1 MPVGTNAT
9 VKAITVDEL
18 KRIGYRLILG
28 NTYHLYLRPGDDTI
42 KKLGGLHRFMNWDR
56 AILTDSGGFQVFS
69 LGKLNKVEEKGV
81 TFQSH
86 LDGSTHTLTP
96 EKAIMIQENLGS
108 NIMMVLDECLGI
120 PTGKDKVWK
129 SIELTGR
136 WAERALKAKKTDNNL
151 FGIVQG
157 ASFEDCR
164 IASAQMLTAMPFNG
178 YAIGGLSVGEE
189 KETMYRMVDVV
200 TSQLPDS
207 KPRYLMGIGD
217 PLDIVNCVASGIDM
231 FDCVMPTRNARNGCL
246 FTFQGKIRIKQAV
259 HKNDPN
265 PLDENC
271 QCEVCQNY
279 SRAYLNHLYRA
290 NEILASRLNTY
301 HNLWFFHELISR
313 IRSAI
318 LNGCYEE
325 FRKQFFVDYCD

>member
-1 MPVGTNAT
+1 MKLTPSSLQYQCVATDGYARAGNLILNGQTIGTPAFMPVGTNAT

-120 PTGKDKVWK
+120 PIP
-129 SIELTGR
+129 S
-136 WAERALKAKKTDNNL
+136 
-151 FGIVQG
+151 
-157 ASFEDCR
+157 
-164 IASAQMLTAMPFNG
+164 
-178 YAIGGLSVGEE
+178 
-189 KETMYRMVDVV
+189 
-200 TSQLPDS
+200 
-207 KPRYLMGIGD
+207 
-217 PLDIVNCVASGIDM
+217 
-231 FDCVMPTRNARNGCL
+231 
-246 FTFQGKIRIKQAV
+246 
-259 HKNDPN
+259 
-265 PLDENC
+265 
-271 QCEVCQNY
+271 
-279 SRAYLNHLYRA
+279 
-290 NEILASRLNTY
+290 
-301 HNLWFFHELISR
+301 
-313 IRSAI
+313 
-318 LNGCYEE
+318 
-325 FRKQFFVDYCD
+325 